1 MRMRDLRVQYY
12 SDDEICVTRTVRA
25 VPRVQSE
32 VYFGPYCN
40 AREAICVI

>member
-25 VPRVQSE
+25 VPRV
-32 VYFGPYCN
+32 YFGPYCN